1 MKYVLYSFALALI
14 LCSLTAGAQSDSIPY
29 KVGKYD
35 VKKQEK
41 VYVVAGRLKIDP
53 NIVVKLNKLRNV
65 QQDLVPGQRI
75 KIPVYPKGY
84 VYEAEKVIIHKPVE
98 PDSAQLALLNAVTPV
113 SPPESQPSISV
124 EEANNQLMLLDAMLE
139 LNEAMLEGV
148 KASMDTL
155 NKKEDGAA
163 VDEKNIQLMLQR
175 MKRSRDKVLLLPYL
189 VRLNDSLSNEIVQML
204 TEKTKLEAVIN
215 PPAPVAEITPIVKN
229 DTLISGTDTI
239 VYQTTT
245 TAEGVKTEV
254 AEVKVNED
262 EVVKDDASRIEVIR
276 SEKKNRKFRQ
286 YYPVDTIIIYDLGT
300 ASSKMK
306 PEPEKKKIEQPTYV
320 RGKYWDTAR
329 AVNPV
334 MDTSAS
340 NPITMLKDTTLS
352 LKIRIPNTLDSIV
365 IKPIRA
371 PKQEVAVVSKDTSIT
386 QKPVVTIN
394 KKLTDT
400 IADVKQTPEV
410 AADTIATPIKEPE
423 VVKTNELINI
433 PTTTQKPI
441 DNPVKTDTIQVAAKK
456 QSVGDMAMAASDSI
470 KRIKAVFFYKRAQK
484 AMGEKNFRNAEQ
496 YLEKSVELSPSYYEA
511 WFAMAEMNA
520 LFGSTSNALKQYQKC
535 LNIDSNQSKLHF
547 RMGELYLKIKRKGDA
562 LNSFS
567 RAIQLNPTEV
577 SAYMERASIERDF
590 KQFDKSI
597 ADYDQVVKIN
607 RSYHFAYKARGEVY
621 VLNHNYTAA
630 IDDFTRYLIFE
641 NTDPSAY
648 YYRGLAKIAN
658 NELLEGCLD
667 LSTSSE
673 MGYTAATRA
682 IKKSCE

>member
-1 MKYVLYSFALALI
+1 MKYALYPLVLLLM
-14 LCSLTAGAQSDSIPY
+14 LCSNAGFTQSDSIPY
-29 KVGKYD
+29 KIGKYD

-41 VYVVAGRLKIDP
+41 VYVVAGRLQVDP
-53 NIVVKLNKLRNV
+53 NIIVKLNKLRNV

-75 KIPVYPKGY
+75 RIPVYPKGY
-84 VYEAEKVIIHKPVE
+84 IYEAEKVIIHKSIE
-98 PDSAQLALLNAVTPV
+98 PDSAQLALLNSTSLVQEAIAPPSV
-113 SPPESQPSISV
+113 SP
-124 EEANNQLMLLDAMLE
+124 EEASNQLMLLDAMLE

-155 NKKEDGAA
+155 NKKDEGAA
-163 VDEKNIQLMLQR
+163 VDEKNIQVMLQR

-189 VRLNDSLSNEIVQML
+189 VRLNDSLSNEIVQMRS
-204 TEKTKLEAVIN
+204 EREKLEAIIN
-215 PPAPVAEITPIVKN
+215 PPAPVAEEVPIIKN

-245 TAEGVKTEV
+245 TAAGVTTEV

-262 EVVKDDASRIEVIR
+262 EIVKDDASKVEIIR
-276 SEKKNRKFRQ
+276 AEKKNRKFKQ
-286 YYPVDTIIIYDLGT
+286 YYPVDTIIIYDLGPT
-300 ASSKMK
+300 AGKMK

-329 AVNPV
+329 AVNPI

-340 NPITMLKDTTLS
+340 NPIAMLKDTTLS
-352 LKIRIPNTLDSIV
+352 LKIRIPNTLDSVV

-371 PKQEVAVVSKDTSIT
+371 PKPEPILVVKDTS
-386 QKPVVTIN
+386 
-394 KKLTDT
+394 
-400 IADVKQTPEV
+400 
-410 AADTIATPIKEPE
+410 TPI
-423 VVKTNELINI
+423 VVPSKSNI
-433 PTTTQKPI
+433 P
-441 DNPVKTDTIQVAAKK
+441 KTDTVPSVQPITILKSDTAKVLNNETLKPATTLIAPATDTVVTNQTFRVSDTIPVAIKK
-456 QSVGDMAMAASDSI
+456 QSVGDMALAASDSV

-484 AMGEKNFRNAEQ
+484 AMSEKNFRNAEQ
-496 YLEKSVELSPSYYEA
+496 YLEKSVELSPNYYDA

-535 LNIDSNQSKLHF
+535 QNIDSGQSKLHY

-562 LNSFS
+562 LSSFTK
-567 RAIQLNPTEV
+567 AIQLNPTEI
-577 SAYMERASIERDF
+577 SAYMERAAIERDY

-607 RSYHFAYKARGEVY
+607 RSYHYAYKARGEVY

>member
-1 MKYVLYSFALALI
+1 MKYACYTLMLLLF
-14 LCSLTAGAQSDSIPY
+14 LCIQSVFSQSDSIPY
-29 KVGKYD
+29 KIGKYD

-41 VYVVAGRLKIDP
+41 VYVVAGRLHVDA
-53 NIVVKLNKLRNV
+53 NIIVKLNKLRNV

-84 VYEAEKVIIHKPVE
+84 MYEAEKVVIHKTME
-98 PDSAQLALLNAVTPV
+98 PDSAQLALLNAVVRAEEPV
-113 SPPESQPSISV
+113 AQPMVSV
-124 EEANNQLMLLDAMLE
+124 EEANNQLLLLDAMLE

-148 KASMDTL
+148 KASIDTL
-155 NKKEDGAA
+155 NKKDEGAA

-189 VRLNDSLSNEIVQML
+189 VKLNDSLSNEINQMRS
-204 TEKTKLEAVIN
+204 EKVKLQAVIN
-215 PPAPVAEITPIVKN
+215 PPAPLAEVVPVVKN
-229 DTLISGTDTI
+229 DTLISGADTI

-262 EVVKDDASRIEVIR
+262 DIVKDDASRIEVIR
-276 SEKKNRKFRQ
+276 TEKKNRKFKQ
-286 YYPVDTIIIYDLGT
+286 YYPVDTIIIYDLGPV
-300 ASSKMK
+300 SSRMK
-306 PEPEKKKIEQPTYV
+306 PEPEKKKIEQPVYA

-340 NPITMLKDTTLS
+340 NPITMLKDTTFS
-352 LKIRIPNTLDSIV
+352 LKIKIPNTLDSVI
-365 IKPIRA
+365 IKPIRTV
-371 PKQEVAVVSKDTSIT
+371 KQEPILVKKDTL
-386 QKPVVTIN
+386 QKEPVRLLSD
-394 KKLTDT
+394 KKQVDT
-400 IADVKQTPEV
+400 IAV
-410 AADTIATPIKEPE
+410 ANSIVAS
-423 VVKTNELINI
+423 
-433 PTTTQKPI
+433 
-441 DNPVKTDTIQVAAKK
+441 KTDTIKIISKDIESTTVNKPAKLVSDTLITNNSQSKTDSLPAIAKK
-456 QSVGDMAMAASDSI
+456 QSVGDMAMAASDSV
-470 KRIKAVFFYKRAQK
+470 KKIKAVFFYKRAQK
-484 AMGEKNFRNAEQ
+484 AMSEKNFRNAEQ
-496 YLEKSVELSPSYYEA
+496 YLEKSVELSPTYYEA

-567 RAIQLNPTEV
+567 QAIQLNPTEV

-597 ADYDQVVKIN
+597 SDYDQVVKIN

-658 NELLEGCLD
+658 NELLEGCMD